1 MAKRQSLLIAAC
13 IVLAF
18 LALVIPSFSVRLI
31 LAGVMLVVG
40 VVWVVS
46 RRGSANV
53 NNLAVEQTNAP
64 ENFEV
69 RSLLEATMTGMR
81 EGLLVVNRDMRVVA
95 SNPAARK
102 LFNPTVPSS
111 SHND

>member
-13 IVLAF
+13 IVLTF

-31 LAGVMLVVG
+31 LAGMMVILA
-40 VVWVVS
+40 VVWAITALRGPQS
-46 RRGSANV
+46 TGSAVDNPD
-53 NNLAVEQTNAP
+53 QTNAP

-69 RSLLEATMTGMR
+69 RSLLDATMAGMR

-95 SNPAARK
+95 SNP
-102 LFNPTVPSS
+102 
-111 SHND
+111 

>member
-13 IVLAF
+13 IVLTF
-18 LALVIPSFSVRLI
+18 LALVIPSFSIRVI

-40 VVWVVS
+40 VVWAVTAF
-46 RRGSANV
+46 RRGSAN
-53 NNLAVEQTNAP
+53 NNSPLDQTNAP

-81 EGLLVVNRDMRVVA
+81 EGLLVVNRDMRVV
-95 SNPAARK
+95 S
-102 LFNPTVPSS
+102 
-111 SHND
+111 